1 MSFFGETFGRESKLS
16 SQRWLLQ
23 ILFKRGVSW
32 VFRLASPM
40 STPGIRNIGII
51 AHVDAGKTT
60 LSEQIL
66 LHGGV
71 IRQAGRVDEGM
82 STMDFLRQEQLRG
95 ITIRSGVASFRW
107 ADCQVNFIDTPGHI
121 DFSLEVERSLRVL
134 DGAIAVF
141 CGVRGVEP
149 RTRAVWALAEHFGIP
164 RIGWINKLDMP
175 GADFAG
181 TVLEIEDA
189 FGMAVVP
196 VDWPVVKDGVVVGA
210 VDLVEWTARE
220 IREHQSRKLGAI
232 PEQWLEFAGPARER
246 LLDEASR
253 DDEVLMGQIIA
264 GEVDPRTLERAIA
277 RACGQRRILPVT
289 GGAAL
294 RGWNTRTVLD
304 SAVRY
309 LPAPMPPAALES
321 HPGAGLIFQVGQ
333 GDQENP
339 MRVTR
344 VFAGEFRRGDQVR
357 SASSEQCREILSLHR
372 VFADDLQEVEVA
384 LAGEIVAMDL
394 SGQWQIGDTL
404 LAVEGEVVRF
414 EADHQARLV
423 LEVALEAESDTDHV
437 ALRGALSR
445 LAQEDG
451 ALLWHEESGTGR
463 PVIRGQGELQLE
475 IALDMLR
482 ELTDAR
488 FKSSTPHVRRRER
501 LNAGAG
507 PASERGEWPGQ
518 WMEIQAEVTERA
530 DGVSV
535 VWEGDVPPG
544 VKFACEAAIQ
554 EAMGHGLA
562 GKAGIE
568 SGGWKLKLLGGS
580 EVLPAGLAKKIM
592 DHLAA
597 QLIRQAGVVVE
608 VPAVQVSIQTPEE
621 AVGAIL
627 AALQTR
633 GIQIQAVDTQRNGT
647 EIRAFSPL
655 EPLLGC
661 ATLFRS
667 LSKGQAQLS
676 LEPGGWVAASA

>member
-1 MSFFGETFGRESKLS
+1 MS
-16 SQRWLLQ
+16 
-23 ILFKRGVSW
+23 
-32 VFRLASPM
+32 SPR
-40 STPGIRNIGII
+40 IRNIGII

-107 ADCQVNFIDTPGHI
+107 ADCQINFIDTPGHI

-149 RTRAVWALAEHFGIP
+149 RTRAVWALAERFGVP

-210 VDLVEWTARE
+210 VDLVDWTARE
-220 IREHQSRKLGAI
+220 IREHQSRKLGSI
-232 PEQWLEFAGPARER
+232 PPEWLDFAGPARER

-253 DDEVLMGQIIA
+253 DDEALMGQIIA
-264 GEVDPRTLERAIA
+264 GTVDPRVLERAIA
-277 RACGQRRILPVT
+277 RACGEHRMLPVT

-309 LPAPMPPAALES
+309 LPDPKPPKGMES

-333 GDQENP
+333 APQEGR
-339 MRVTR
+339 MMVTR
-344 VFAGEFRRGDQVR
+344 VFAGEFKRGDQVR
-357 SASSEQCREILSLHR
+357 STSNGDPCEIRSLHR
-372 VFADDLQEVEVA
+372 VFADDLQDVEVA
-384 LAGEIVAMDL
+384 GPGEIVAMDL
-394 SGQWQIGDTL
+394 SGGWQIGDTL
-404 LAVEGEVVRF
+404 LALDSELVRF

-423 LEVALEAESDTDHV
+423 LEVALEAESDEDH
-437 ALRGALSR
+437 ATLRGALSR
-445 LAQEDG
+445 LAEEDG

-463 PVIRGQGELQLE
+463 CVIRGQGELQLE

-482 ELTDAR
+482 EMTPAR

-501 LNAGAG
+501 LAASAG
-507 PASERGEWPGQ
+507 PQSERGEWPGQ
-518 WMEIQAEVTERA
+518 WMEIQARVA
-530 DGVSV
+530 DGSDGVKIL
-535 VWEGDVPPG
+535 WEGDVPPG
-544 VKFACEAAIQ
+544 VKAACEAGIQ

-568 SGGWKLKLLGGS
+568 SGTWTLKLLGGS
-580 EVLPAGLAKKIM
+580 DVLPAGLAKKIV
-592 DHLAA
+592 DHLSA
-597 QLIRQAGVVVE
+597 QLIREAGVVVE

-633 GIQIQAVDTQRNGT
+633 GIQIQAVDTQRNGA

>member
-1 MSFFGETFGRESKLS
+1 MSGPS
-16 SQRWLLQ
+16 
-23 ILFKRGVSW
+23 
-32 VFRLASPM
+32 
-40 STPGIRNIGII
+40 IRNIGII

-82 STMDFLRQEQLRG
+82 STMDYLRQEQMRG
-95 ITIRSGVASFRW
+95 ITIRSGVASFAW
-107 ADCQVNFIDTPGHI
+107 ADCQINFIDTPGHI

-149 RTRAVWALAEHFGIP
+149 RTRAVWALAERFGVP

-189 FGMAVVP
+189 FGLPVVP
-196 VDWPVVKDGVVVGA
+196 VDWPVVQDGVVVGA
-210 VDLVEWTARE
+210 VDLVGWSARE
-220 IREHQSRKLGAI
+220 IRDHQSRKLPSI
-232 PEQWLEFAGPARER
+232 PSAWLDAAGPARER
-246 LLDEASR
+246 LLDQASC
-253 DDEVLMGQIIA
+253 DDEALMAQILS
-264 GEVDPRTLERAIA
+264 GKVDPQTLARAIA
-277 RACGQRRILPVT
+277 RECRRHRLLPVC

-304 SAVRY
+304 AAVRY
-309 LPAPMPPAALES
+309 LPPPAVPQGMEH
-321 HPGAGLIFQVGQ
+321 HPGAGLVFQVGQ
-333 GDQENP
+333 AEDAGRR
-339 MRVTR
+339 MVTR
-344 VFAGEFRRGDQVR
+344 IFAGAFRTGDHVR
-357 SASSEQCREILSLHR
+357 AAGREEVCEIRSLHR
-372 VFADDLQEVEVA
+372 VFADDLQEVA
-384 LAGEIVAMDL
+384 LAGPGEIVAVDL
-394 SGQWQIGDTL
+394 TGPWQVGDTVVSD
-404 LAVEGEVVRF
+404 AGEMVRF

-423 LEVALEAESDTDHV
+423 LEIALEAESDDDHA
-437 ALRGALSR
+437 ALRGALER

-451 ALLWHEESGTGR
+451 AIVWHEESSTGR
-463 PVIRGQGELQLE
+463 AVIRGQGELQLE
-475 IALDMLR
+475 IALEMLQ
-482 ELTDAR
+482 EMSEAK
-488 FKSSTPHVRRRER
+488 FKAGSPHVRRRER
-501 LNAGAG
+501 LEHGAG
-507 PASERGEWPGQ
+507 PDRERGEWPGQ
-518 WMEIQAEVTERA
+518 WMELQACVA
-530 DGVSV
+530 PGSDGIHIE
-535 VWEGDVPPG
+535 WEAPVPPG
-544 VKFACEAAIQ
+544 VKAACEAAVH

-568 SGGWKLKLLGGS
+568 SGHWTLALVGGS
-580 EVLPAGLAKKIM
+580 DVLPAGLAKKIM

-597 QLIRQAGVVVE
+597 QLISEAGVVVE
-608 VPAVQVSIQTPEE
+608 VPAVQVSIQTPGE

-627 AALQTR
+627 GALKAR
-633 GIQIQAVDTQRNGT
+633 GIQIQALDTQRNGT